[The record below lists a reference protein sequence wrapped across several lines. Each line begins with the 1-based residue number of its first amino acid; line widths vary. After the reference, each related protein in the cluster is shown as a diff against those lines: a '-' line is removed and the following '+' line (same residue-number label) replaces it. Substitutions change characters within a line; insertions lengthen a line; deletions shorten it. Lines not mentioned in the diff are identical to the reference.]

1 MSDMNRQREF
11 EGKDLEEAL
20 REASEG
26 LGIPEPD
33 LDYRIL
39 EQGRRGLM
47 GLGAKNVRILVMPPV
62 SHDMEAHPEVE
73 PAAEANPPANE
84 RRRPARRS
92 NRGRG
97 RRGNRQRGRRGR
109 RQPAGNRPAGNKPA
123 GPLTAE
129 AEEML
134 ATVQKM
140 LALMDLELEVRAE
153 AVDSGVSLHFDGPDR
168 DMLTQK
174 DGELIN
180 ALQFLLN
187 RMAHRAWPDSGR
199 IHLSSN
205 GERRQRDEELIEL
218 AKEVAQQVAGTGEAK
233 RLHPMNA
240 YERRLVHI
248 AVREFTELGS
258 RSEGNGYMKRVKI
271 YKISNKLPT

>member
-1 MSDMNRQREF
+1 MNKQREF

-20 REASEG
+20 KAASEG

-62 SHDMEAHPEVE
+62 SHDMEAHREVE
-73 PAAEANPPANE
+73 SVAEATPPGNE
-84 RRRPARRS
+84 RRRPPRRS

-97 RRGNRQRGRRGR
+97 RRGNRQRGRRGKR
-109 RQPAGNRPAGNKPA
+109 PPAGNKPA

-140 LALMDLELEVRAE
+140 LELMDLELEVRAE
-153 AVDSGVSLHFDGPDR
+153 AVDSGVSVHFDGPDR
-168 DMLTQK
+168 NMLTQK